1 MKIHEYQA
9 KQFFK
14 DYNIPIPKGQVAET
28 VEEALNAASAIG
40 PFPLVIKAQVHAGGR
55 GKGGGIRRVN
65 DIDELRSTASEML
78 GKMFITPQTGI
89 EGRPID
95 RILIEEALD
104 IKKEIYAGITIDRS
118 KACIILLMSPKGGTE
133 IENIAALSPEKVF
146 VENIDP
152 CIGLRGFQAKRICYR
167 LELDQ
172 SFLNKAS
179 NIAMNLYRLFIEKDC
194 SLAEINPLVTT
205 ERGELVALDA
215 KITFDDNA
223 LFRHS
228 HVSALRDY
236 HQENVLEVEAA
247 KYNLNYIKL
256 KGNVGCMVNGAGL
269 AMATMDMIK
278 HIGAEPANFLD
289 VGGGAT
295 SRMITEGLKIL
306 LSDKEVKLI
315 FINIFG
321 GILRCDTLATG
332 LVDAVREFGI
342 NLPVVVRLEGTN
354 VEKGKAI
361 LEASG
366 FRFAI
371 AQGMGQAAL
380 VVAEE
385 ISKLH
390 QE

>member
-14 DYNIPIPKGQVAET
+14 DYNIPVPKGMTAET
-28 VEEALNAASAIG
+28 VEEALDAASAIG
-40 PFPLVIKAQVHAGGR
+40 SFPLVIKAQVHAGGR
-55 GKGGGIRRVN
+55 GKGGGIKRVN
-65 DIDELRSTASEML
+65 DIDELRYTASEML
-78 GKMFITPQTGI
+78 GKMLVTPQTGI

-104 IKKEIYAGITIDRS
+104 IKKEIYTGITIDRS
-118 KACIILLMSPKGGTE
+118 KACAILLMSPKGGME
-133 IENIAALSPEKVF
+133 IENIAALSPEEVF
-146 VENIDP
+146 VENVDP
-152 CIGLRGFQAKRICYR
+152 YIGLRDFQAKRICYC

-172 SFLNKAS
+172 SFLNEAS

-205 ERGELVALDA
+205 GRGELVALDA

-228 HVSALRDY
+228 DVSALRDY
-236 HQENVLEVEAA
+236 HQENALEVEAS

-269 AMATMDMIK
+269 AMATMDLIK

-295 SRMITEGLKIL
+295 ARMITEGLKIL
-306 LSDKEVKLI
+306 LSDKEVKVI

-332 LVDAVREFGI
+332 LVDAAREFGI

-354 VEKGKAI
+354 IEKGKTI

-366 FRFAI
+366 FRFTI
-371 AQGMGQAAL
+371 SEGMGCAAL
-380 VVAEE
+380 LVAEE
-385 ISKLH
+385 TSKLN

>member
-14 DYNIPIPKGQVAET
+14 DYNIPVPKGMTAET
-28 VEEALNAASAIG
+28 VEEALDAASAIG
-40 PFPLVIKAQVHAGGR
+40 SFPLVIKAQVHAGGR
-55 GKGGGIRRVN
+55 GKGGGIKRVN
-65 DIDELRSTASEML
+65 DIDELRYTASEML
-78 GKMFITPQTGI
+78 GKMLVTPQTGI

-104 IKKEIYAGITIDRS
+104 IKKEIYTGITIDRS
-118 KACIILLMSPKGGTE
+118 KACAILLMSPKGGME
-133 IENIAALSPEKVF
+133 IENIAALSPEEV
-146 VENIDP
+146 
-152 CIGLRGFQAKRICYR
+152 
-167 LELDQ
+167 
-172 SFLNKAS
+172 
-179 NIAMNLYRLFIEKDC
+179 FIEKDC

-205 ERGELVALDA
+205 GRGELVALDA

-228 HVSALRDY
+228 DVSALRDY
-236 HQENVLEVEAA
+236 HQENALEVEAS

-269 AMATMDMIK
+269 AMATMDLIK

-295 SRMITEGLKIL
+295 ARMITEGLKIL
-306 LSDKEVKLI
+306 LSDKEVKVI

-332 LVDAVREFGI
+332 LVDAAREFGI

-354 VEKGKAI
+354 IEKGKTI

-366 FRFAI
+366 FRFTI
-371 AQGMGQAAL
+371 SEGMGCAAL
-380 VVAEE
+380 LVAEE
-385 ISKLH
+385 TSKLN